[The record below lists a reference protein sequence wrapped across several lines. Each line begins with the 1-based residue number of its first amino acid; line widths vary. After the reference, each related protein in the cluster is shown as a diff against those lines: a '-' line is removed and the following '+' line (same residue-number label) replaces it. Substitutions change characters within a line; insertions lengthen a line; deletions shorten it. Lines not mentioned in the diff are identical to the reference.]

1 MTGEYLM
8 EHLAEEKEIKL
19 NMEQICMIEDFAA
32 QAANDGGFMSR
43 YVFERAI
50 LVFAAVVLYPDRKE
64 EITEMIGKDYD
75 IRAAYQVLLETGL
88 LEEMANDYQKE
99 LTWLLCIGDTWF
111 EEAKDFEQSARGLLS
126 TISDLSGDIV
136 QGAFEKLQEAAN
148 GDAKIVEDFARQWG
162 YGRVASQTT
171 DKATL
176 ELVE

>member
-1 MTGEYLM
+1 MTGQYLV
-8 EHLAEEKEIKL
+8 EQLAEEKEVRL
-19 NMEQICMIEDFAA
+19 NMEQVCMIEDFAT

-50 LVFAAVVLYPDRKE
+50 LVFAAIVLYPDRKD

-88 LEEMANDYQKE
+88 FEEMANDYQGE

-162 YGRVASQTT
+162 YGRAAKKSDTPE
-171 DKATL
+171 L
-176 ELVE
+176 ELVK

>member
-1 MTGEYLM
+1 MTGQYLL
-8 EHLAEEKEIKL
+8 EQLAGEKEKRL
-19 NMEQICMIEDFAA
+19 NMEQVCMIEDFAA

-50 LVFAAVVLYPDRKE
+50 LVFAAIVLYPDRKE

-88 LEEMANDYQKE
+88 LEEMANDYQNE
-99 LTWLLCIGDTWF
+99 LAWLLCIGDTWF

-148 GDAKIVEDFARQWG
+148 GDTKIIEDFAKNWG
-162 YGRVASQTT
+162 YGQTAKV
-171 DKATL
+171 DKI
-176 ELVE
+176 V

>member
-1 MTGEYLM
+1 MTGQYLL
-8 EHLAEEKEIKL
+8 ERLAGEKEVRL
-19 NMEQICMIEDFAA
+19 NMEQVCMIEDFAA

-50 LVFAAVVLYPDRKE
+50 LVFAAIVLYPDRKE

-99 LTWLLCIGDTWF
+99 LTYLLGIGDTWF

-148 GDAKIVEDFARQWG
+148 GDAKIVEDFAKQWG
-162 YGRVASQTT
+162 YGRAAKKSDAS
-171 DKATL
+171 AL
-176 ELVE
+176 ELV